1 MTENKAKRNTRKTL
15 LWLVLADLL
24 VIGIAALAVI
34 SVLPLFS
41 VKHIKNTSDALF
53 FDSSKIADI
62 ISGNAFEFSAELII
76 PDKYTEFGGDL
87 HLSADSARDKV
98 TDNGKAAV
106 YFCVGDKS
114 ISLDL
119 FYDSETVALAGLSAD
134 KSTPVSLPRR
144 GLKEAFDKSK
154 FYFVSGSL
162 HSMSMSQYNSLIPAL
177 DSALDPDS
185 EADADAF
192 SDIVKDIIKTVDPT
206 SSFTFSK
213 GKLCRRFTYVLD
225 ADKTVSILGL
235 FTDLDEEQI
244 SAMKDSIGGKTVILT
259 YLTDGNYITSAQISS
274 ESIEADI
281 EFLYDRN
288 ANGFNAD
295 VIYTFDSS
303 GEAIGVVG
311 KTKYELTYFKT
322 VTDSEITAD
331 LTVWSPSEGSRDY
344 SLSLN
349 KNDSSYSLKLNENEI
364 ATGVCELDGEKLNL
378 TVKNSETASEL
389 VSLMLRK
396 VEKVVTEIPEHRSLF
411 DMSEDELTEFFRG
424 IPIKTASDMLKT
436 LSGLD
441 LSAYMTADGKLLMH
455 ADKIM
460 SEAQKLYGSYVS
472 LLKST
477 EKKLIDSVSKIY
489 VWNDRLKAYILFT
502 YLRDTDSLELGCA
515 YELTEEI
522 LAEYHVANLT
532 YNGIMS
538 AHSIKL
544 AEKVDPTCD
553 AAGREVY
560 KCEHCDYGYQT
571 DYDPLGHKYANVYID
586 STTHNGDPKTLRA
599 YKCTRCELIT
609 ELSADAYFKL
619 MPTPDGNG
627 GYAISNYNAL
637 KGLGFA
643 YLYVPS
649 TDIKFSGI
657 TVNQSD
663 GSFEAINIPEG
674 IEKLSASSIY
684 LSRSFKVL
692 VLPST
697 LKEIEPSAFYGYG
710 SPSVIFYSGSEEEW
724 SRLSLGEYS
733 SLWANSE
740 IIFCPSGVTHSDISK
755 KLFLSSDLE
764 KAASKQKQMLL
775 SATAAVETAKN
786 ESVTLISEEKI
797 AFADYDEDNS
807 LAAYCGVSVGFK
819 TTVEIFDTKS
829 GKTVDSFV
837 VNDQITTLAIREGY
851 VAMGGDYS
859 TTVYV
864 YDIKTKQTAK
874 FKIDTEGKSDS
885 IGKIFIDSGYV
896 YASAKNTYYL
906 AAYSIADARAKVI
919 LHPGTM
925 DSIVMFHK
933 HHRIIVVKKYYSSIY
948 LALIDTKNAAYIK
961 EITYSESITS
971 SYIEVPTFENV
982 IVNYYGT
989 AYDFDGNITAAQPLN
1004 TPDVKVNIPSGNPIA
1019 ETIYEGVDGAA
1030 VLFAESGQKILLALQ
1045 KRGSDKPL
1053 ILDYYAEAAIVT
1065 KEGNMIV
1072 YTPGSYGLLL
1082 VELP

>member
-53 FDSSKIADI
+53 FDSSKIGDI

-114 ISLDL
+114 LSLDL
-119 FYDSETVALAGLSAD
+119 FYDSETVAIGGIGAY
-134 KSTPVSLPRR
+134 KITPVSLPR
-144 GLKEAFDKSK
+144 GDLKEAFDKSK
-154 FYFVSGSL
+154 FHFVSGSL
-162 HSMSMSQYNSLIPAL
+162 HSMSMMQYNSLIPAL

-185 EADADAF
+185 KADADAF

-213 GKLCRRFTYVLD
+213 GKLCRRFTCTLD
-225 ADKTVSILGL
+225 ADKTVRILGL

-259 YLTDGNYITSAQISS
+259 YLTDGKYIISAQISS

-331 LTVWSPSEGSRDY
+331 LTVWSQSEGSRDY
-344 SLSLN
+344 SLKLN
-349 KNDSSYSLKLNENEI
+349 KTDSSYSLKLNENEI

-378 TVKNSETASEL
+378 TVTDLETASEL
-389 VSLMLRK
+389 VLLMLRK

-411 DMSEDELTEFFRG
+411 DMSEDELTEFFRS

-532 YNGIMS
+532 HNGIMS
-538 AHSIKL
+538 VHDLVRTVNNPPECTSNGL
-544 AEKVDPTCD
+544 
-553 AAGREVY
+553 EVWDCQY
-560 KCEHCDYGYQT
+560 CDYGYETLLPSPGHQNEYPIRAAYRHDGSFAT
-571 DYDPLGHKYANVYID
+571 ASVRRCTVCDCIQIIDIDYYC
-586 STTHNGDPKTLRA
+586 A
-599 YKCTRCELIT
+599 YWLEQQ
-609 ELSADAYFKL
+609 
-619 MPTPDGNG
+619 DG
-627 GYAISNYNAL
+627 SNYIITTYEPKSAYTL
-637 KGLGFA
+637 KN
-643 YLYVPS
+643 LYVPLPEEV
-649 TDIKFSGI
+649 D
-657 TVNQSD
+657 
-663 GSFEAINIPEG
+663 INITEMRITDENEFLTIAFPEG
-674 IEKLSASSIY
+674 IRKIGANSVRLAYSFQTLY
-684 LSRSFKVL
+684 L
-692 VLPST
+692 PYT
-697 LKEIEPSAFYGYG
+697 LEVIEDNAFYGQGKVKTIVYAG
-710 SPSVIFYSGSEEEW
+710 TKEEW
-724 SRLSLGEYS
+724 DKLPKGNY
-733 SLWANSE
+733 SE
-740 IIFCPSGVTHSDISK
+740 IWKDVQIIFS
-755 KLFLSSDLE
+755 
-764 KAASKQKQMLL
+764 
-775 SATAAVETAKN
+775 
-786 ESVTLISEEKI
+786 
-797 AFADYDEDNS
+797 
-807 LAAYCGVSVGFK
+807 
-819 TTVEIFDTKS
+819 
-829 GKTVDSFV
+829 
-837 VNDQITTLAIREGY
+837 
-851 VAMGGDYS
+851 
-859 TTVYV
+859 
-864 YDIKTKQTAK
+864 
-874 FKIDTEGKSDS
+874 
-885 IGKIFIDSGYV
+885 
-896 YASAKNTYYL
+896 
-906 AAYSIADARAKVI
+906 
-919 LHPGTM
+919 
-925 DSIVMFHK
+925 
-933 HHRIIVVKKYYSSIY
+933 
-948 LALIDTKNAAYIK
+948 
-961 EITYSESITS
+961 
-971 SYIEVPTFENV
+971 
-982 IVNYYGT
+982 
-989 AYDFDGNITAAQPLN
+989 
-1004 TPDVKVNIPSGNPIA
+1004 
-1019 ETIYEGVDGAA
+1019 
-1030 VLFAESGQKILLALQ
+1030 
-1045 KRGSDKPL
+1045 
-1053 ILDYYAEAAIVT
+1053 
-1065 KEGNMIV
+1065 
-1072 YTPGSYGLLL
+1072 
-1082 VELP
+1082 